1 MGPPSPVLIRWLP
14 APPLLLLLLC
24 GRGTR
29 PLPSHLPFWQAS
41 SIAGPYPCPP
51 LGKHQV
57 IRESCSRRESGLF
70 HTDAACLVHCL
81 RNKLN
86 LCIKTEPIAVGADA
100 MVQYMS
106 VFWAR
111 YYVSSYDRLGF
122 SSVYCCDIVRLLIKH
137 AFHGAGF
144 CKRWQTRYRATRK
157 WTFVLSHPSF
167 FSKILVFKFQIQYHE

>member
-51 LGKHQV
+51 LGKHRV

-70 HTDAACLVHCL
+70 HTDAACLEISWISASKPNLSRLEPMQWYSICL
-81 RNKLN
+81 FS
-86 LCIKTEPIAVGADA
+86 EPDIMYPVMTD
-100 MVQYMS
+100 S
-106 VFWAR
+106 VFLQFTVATL
-111 YYVSSYDRLGF
+111 YNFY
-122 SSVYCCDIVRLLIKH
+122 
-137 AFHGAGF
+137 GAGLCRRF
-144 CKRWQTRYRATRK
+144 QGIVPRECRHLFYLILLFSRK
-157 WTFVLSHPSF
+157 
-167 FSKILVFKFQIQYHE
+167 Y